1 MSRRRENCPN
11 VNLTVIE
18 RARAI
23 YHRNYDAYKRIVAT
37 NEKMADMLG
46 VTERSVMSAN
56 AEPLKTSGW
65 QVLILMA
72 QIELEEERRK
82 TYDDYRMRHIKE
94 EIKNAKEDVR
104 DIPPRRC

>member
-1 MSRRRENCPN
+1 MSRRRENCSN
-11 VNLTVIE
+11 VDLKVLE

-23 YHRNYDAYKRIVAT
+23 YHRSYDAYKRIVKT

-56 AEPLKTSGW
+56 AEPLKVSGW

-72 QIELEEERRK
+72 QLELEEERK
-82 TYDDYRMRHIKE
+82 QTYDDYRKEHLKENIKS
-94 EIKNAKEDVR
+94 A
-104 DIPPRRC
+104 

>member
-23 YHRNYDAYKRIVAT
+23 YHRNYDAYKRIVST
-37 NEKMADMLG
+37 NEKMADMIG

-72 QIELEEERRK
+72 QLELEEERKRA
-82 TYDDYRMRHIKE
+82 YSEYREEHLKE
-94 EIKNAKEDVR
+94 NEKYS
-104 DIPPRRC
+104 RRYA

>member
-23 YHRNYDAYKRIVAT
+23 YHRNYDAYKRIVST
-37 NEKMADMLG
+37 NEKMADMIG

-72 QIELEEERRK
+72 QLELEEERKRACSE
-82 TYDDYRMRHIKE
+82 YREEHLKE
-94 EIKNAKEDVR
+94 NEKYS
-104 DIPPRRC
+104 RRYA

>member
-23 YHRNYDAYKRIVAT
+23 YHRNYDAYKRIVST
-37 NEKMADMLG
+37 NEKMADMIG
-46 VTERSVMSAN
+46 VSERSVMSAN

-72 QIELEEERRK
+72 QLELEEERKRA
-82 TYDDYRMRHIKE
+82 YSEYREEHLKE
-94 EIKNAKEDVR
+94 NEKYS
-104 DIPPRRC
+104 RRYA

>member
-23 YHRNYDAYKRIVAT
+23 YHRNYDAYKRIVST
-37 NEKMADMLG
+37 NEKMADMIG

-72 QIELEEERRK
+72 QLELEEERKR
-82 TYDDYRMRHIKE
+82 TYSEYREEHLKE
-94 EIKNAKEDVR
+94 NEKYS
-104 DIPPRRC
+104 RRYA

>member
-82 TYDDYRMRHIKE
+82 TRGGSSISRKRKSTFKVQETFSYL
-94 EIKNAKEDVR
+94 
-104 DIPPRRC
+104 